1 MTNTITIE
9 QLLKLCGY
17 GTHINIKLADNG
29 SIAING
35 VNCMEN
41 SKDKRQ
47 KARWEAFK
55 NKPVLHISPSVE
67 IADMKRHIGDC
78 FRMIIEASILRD
90 DYDQAMT
97 EYKEMLKR

>member
-9 QLLKLCGY
+9 QLLKLCAY

-29 SIAING
+29 TIAING

-55 NKPVLHISPSVE
+55 NKPVFHISPSVE
-67 IADMKRHIGDC
+67 IADMKRRVGDC
-78 FRMIIEASILRD
+78 FRMIIEASILRI